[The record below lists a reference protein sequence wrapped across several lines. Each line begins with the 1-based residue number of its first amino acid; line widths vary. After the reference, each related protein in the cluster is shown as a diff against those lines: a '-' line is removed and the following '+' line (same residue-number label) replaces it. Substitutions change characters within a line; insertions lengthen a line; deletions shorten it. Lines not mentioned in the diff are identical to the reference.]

1 MCLFRS
7 PRHMKKEIC
16 NGPYL
21 QNPDAG
27 FGIAVILF
35 LTVIGRFFSN
45 YGAGRQKER
54 NEMKRSSA
62 TRQ

>member
-35 LTVIGRFFSN
+35 LTVIGRFFRELTVPV
-45 YGAGRQKER
+45 GKKKE
-54 NEMKRSSA
+54 
-62 TRQ
+62 TR